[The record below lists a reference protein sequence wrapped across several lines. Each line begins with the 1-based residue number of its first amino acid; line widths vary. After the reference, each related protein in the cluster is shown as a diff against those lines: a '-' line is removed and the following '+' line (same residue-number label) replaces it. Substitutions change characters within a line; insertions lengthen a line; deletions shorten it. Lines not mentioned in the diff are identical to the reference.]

1 MSKALKQNDL
11 RARSGVRALA
21 VTMTLSLAAFGCTTN
36 QFQTA
41 GEPWP
46 ASRAGGSV
54 TPSMSTTP
62 GSAGPSIPATM
73 VSGAVDPVV
82 DAMAVIEADR
92 SYDGRVLGPAA
103 PGSGAPSVSQQ
114 IATGQFISPAVLAN
128 PQTTVNRSVSSGP
141 VPAVV
146 SGGTVDAGAVFGGAI
161 VGDAVT
167 GGVIGNAGVVN
178 VGNANVGATGL
189 SNTTATGITGATSA
203 ATTVGTGAGVNF
215 APTGVSNTTATGITN
230 ATTAATN
237 IGTGTNALV
246 STGAAAAPATASSVL
261 ATQTFGTS
269 PRLNVDNTALARN
282 VATTG
287 GALTLNDN
295 GLATNRVTT
304 GAAARPGNVSNV
316 RVVNRGGRVVVTN
329 EQQ

>member
-11 RARSGVRALA
+11 RARSGVRALV
-21 VTMTLSLAAFGCTTN
+21 VTMTLSVAAFGCTTN

-82 DAMAVIEADR
+82 DAIAVIEADR

-128 PQTTVNRSVSSGP
+128 PQTTVNRSVSSAP
-141 VPAVV
+141 VPVVV

-167 GGVIGNAGVVN
+167 GAVTGNAGVTT
-178 VGNANVGATGL
+178 ANVGATGV
-189 SNTTATGITGATSA
+189 SNTTATGITNATSA
-203 ATTVGTGAGVNF
+203 ATTVGTGTTANF
-215 APTGVSNTTATGITN
+215 GPTGVSNTTATGITN
-230 ATTAATN
+230 ATTAATS
-237 IGTGTNALV
+237 IGTGTNAIV

-295 GLATNRVTT
+295 GLATNRITT
-304 GAAARPGNVSNV
+304 GTAARPGSVSNV

>member
-11 RARSGVRALA
+11 RARSSVRLLA
-21 VTMTLSLAAFGCTTN
+21 VTMTLSLAAFGCSTN
-36 QFQTA
+36 QFQTG

-82 DAMAVIEADR
+82 DAVAVLEANR
-92 SYDGRVLGPAA
+92 SFDGRVLGPAA
-103 PGSGAPSVSQQ
+103 PGNGAPSVSQQ
-114 IATGQFISPAVLAN
+114 VATGQFISPAVLAN
-128 PQTTVNRSVSSGP
+128 PQLTVNRSVSSAP
-141 VPAVV
+141 VPVVV
-146 SGGTVDAGAVFGGAI
+146 SGGTADAGAAFGGAI
-161 VGDAVT
+161 VGDAVV
-167 GGVIGNAGVVN
+167 GGTTADVGLAN
-178 VGNANVGATGL
+178 VGNAGTTVGTNANFGATGL
-189 SNTTATGITGATSA
+189 
-203 ATTVGTGAGVNF
+203 
-215 APTGVSNTTATGITN
+215 SNTTATGITN
-230 ATTAATN
+230 ATTAATS
-237 IGTGTNALV
+237 IGTGTNAVV
-246 STGAAAAPATASSVL
+246 STGAAAAPSTASSVL
-261 ATQTFGTS
+261 ATQTLGTS
-269 PRLNVDNTALARN
+269 PRLSVDNTALARG

-304 GAAARPGNVSNV
+304 GAAATAGNVSSV

-329 EQQ
+329 QQQ